1 MLSRISRS
9 ALSSATR
16 PSLRVGRIAA
26 TAPAA
31 IHLQP
36 RSTSV
41 SNSSQ
46 ASRRGFQFTS
56 CIRKGIFPDSADPP
70 SPKPQSNNPAGAST
84 HVTKPSPLTDAQY
97 HDFAEHYLNV
107 VQNEVEKAQEEGSD
121 IEAEYSVR
129 IPGLRSFSFVFLFL
143 SKATHAALMIC
154 TASLANSQFDP

>member
-1 MLSRISRS
+1 M
-9 ALSSATR
+9 
-16 PSLRVGRIAA
+16 
-26 TAPAA
+26 
-31 IHLQP
+31 
-36 RSTSV
+36 
-41 SNSSQ
+41 
-46 ASRRGFQFTS
+46 
-56 CIRKGIFPDSADPP
+56 
-70 SPKPQSNNPAGAST
+70 
-84 HVTKPSPLTDAQY
+84 TDVQY